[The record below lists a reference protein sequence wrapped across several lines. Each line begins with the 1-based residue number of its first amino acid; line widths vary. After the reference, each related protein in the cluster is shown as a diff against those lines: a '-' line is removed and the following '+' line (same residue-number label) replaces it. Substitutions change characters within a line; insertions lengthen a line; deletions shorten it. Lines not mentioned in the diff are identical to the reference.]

1 MMGSCERNNSVRL
14 SILRTFNSWEVAVKA
29 QHAASNQLQ
38 QLQELL
44 RMPHMLMRIWFGH
57 QYDGCLVC
65 QSIGAVAGGGKIYE
79 TKSLIYAKTGC
90 KKATEI
96 MCSQRASGPT
106 DKAFSACSSG
116 FDGCASASP
125 LVQCLGRYPQL
136 WHGSLKM
143 LHNWA
148 IVLQPW
154 AKNASKIQQT
164 LLFVWCSTIPNIT
177 LKKATAF
184 TPN

>member
-1 MMGSCERNNSVRL
+1 MMGSCERNDSVRL
-14 SILRTFNSWEVAVKA
+14 SILRTFNIWEVAAKA

-38 QLQELL
+38 QLEELL

-65 QSIGAVAGGGKIYE
+65 QSIGAVAGEKIYE
-79 TKSLIYAKTGC
+79 SKSLLYAKPGC
-90 KKATEI
+90 KKATKI
-96 MCSQRASGPT
+96 MCSQIASGPT
-106 DKAFSACSSG
+106 DKAISACSSR

-143 LHNWA
+143 LHNWG
-148 IVLQPW
+148 IVLQLR
-154 AKNASKIQQT
+154 AKNASKIQHI
-164 LLFVWCSTIPNIT
+164 LLVVWCSTIPKIT
-177 LKKATAF
+177 VKKATAF